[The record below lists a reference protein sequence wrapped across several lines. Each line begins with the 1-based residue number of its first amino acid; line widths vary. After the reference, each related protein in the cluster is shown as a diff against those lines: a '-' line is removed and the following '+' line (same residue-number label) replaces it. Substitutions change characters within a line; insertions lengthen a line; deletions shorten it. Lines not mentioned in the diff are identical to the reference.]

1 MKRNVL
7 KADGIEIV
15 HVVCNQEAA
24 SHETKAVPNFDG
36 FTVIVQRA
44 DYIRHSVWRSGR
56 LVFSGGHALG
66 SMAIMDLE
74 ENWSCRPESA
84 FDNVRFN
91 ISSAGLRDF
100 ALEQGRVPFAL
111 LRIEDGPVDPIL
123 KGLAETFVPLVTNNS
138 PHRKLLIDHLAEAVK
153 AHVAYRYGGI
163 ALTERKG
170 GLSAKHLDLA
180 TQYFVSCVD
189 KVVEIDEIASLCG
202 LSVGYFIRAFKRSTG
217 LTPYQWLLD
226 YRVRQAQDMLRRG
239 IPLAQIALECSFAD
253 QGHFSR
259 VFKAKFG
266 VSPAAWRDGIR

>member
-1 MKRNVL
+1 MKRNSL
-7 KADGIEIV
+7 KANGMDVV
-15 HVVCNQEAA
+15 HVVGNQDA
-24 SHETKAVPNFDG
+24 SDNETKPVTNFDG
-36 FTVIVQRA
+36 FSVVVQRTN
-44 DYIRHSVWRSGR
+44 YVRHSVWRSGR
-56 LVFSGGHALG
+56 LVFHGGHASG
-66 SMAIMDLE
+66 SMAIMDVE

-111 LRIEDGPVDPIL
+111 LRIEDGPVDPVL
-123 KGLAETFVPLVTNNS
+123 KGLAETVVPLVSNNS

-153 AHVAYRYGGI
+153 AHVACRYGGI
-163 ALTERKG
+163 PLTERKG

-189 KVVEIDEIASLCG
+189 KEVVIDEIASLCG

-226 YRVRQAQDMLRRG
+226 YRVRKAQDMLRQG

-259 VFKAKFG
+259 IFKAKFG
-266 VSPAAWRDGIR
+266 VSPAAWRDRIR

>member
-1 MKRNVL
+1 
-7 KADGIEIV
+7 
-15 HVVCNQEAA
+15 
-24 SHETKAVPNFDG
+24 
-36 FTVIVQRA
+36 
-44 DYIRHSVWRSGR
+44 
-56 LVFSGGHALG
+56 
-66 SMAIMDLE
+66 MDLE

-111 LRIEDGPVDPIL
+111 LRIEDGPIDPIL
-123 KGLAETFVPLVTNNS
+123 KGLAETFVPLVANNS
-138 PHRKLLIDHLAEAVK
+138 PRRKLLIDHLVEAVK
-153 AHVAYRYGGI
+153 AHVACRYGGI

-180 TQYFVSCVD
+180 TQYFVSCLD
-189 KVVEIDEIASLCG
+189 KEVAIDEIASLCG

-226 YRVRQAQDMLRRG
+226 YRVRKAQDMLRRG

-266 VSPAAWRDGIR
+266 ISPAAWRDGIR